1 MPTLFANLAASRS
14 WHISSQK
21 IAQIRFNWDI
31 AEHKT
36 NFLQNPSFFEALER
50 KDLSIPL
57 IVLDEIHKY
66 KDWKNYLKGI
76 YDQLHDKYRFLI
88 SGSGRL
94 DIYQQ
99 GGDSPAGRYFL
110 FHLWS
115 FTISELGGKNRE
127 IGHFLN
133 DPLQTTTEHTEELK
147 EIWAGLSEL
156 SGFPEPYL
164 AGRKTTY

>member
-21 IAQIRFNWDI
+21 IVQIRFNWDI
-31 AEHKT
+31 AEHRT

-50 KDLSIPL
+50 KDSSIPL

-76 YDQLHDKYRFLI
+76 YDEHHAKYRFLN

-99 GGDSPAGRYFL
+99 GGDSLAGRYFL
-110 FHLWS
+110 FHLWP
-115 FTISELGGKNRE
+115 FTISELGGKTERLV
-127 IGHFLN
+127 IFLMIRYKQQRN
-133 DPLQTTTEHTEELK
+133 IPK
-147 EIWAGLSEL
+147 N
-156 SGFPEPYL
+156 
-164 AGRKTTY
+164 